1 MGAFGPPDVVG
12 GLLAALS
19 GVIVALFTHYLS
31 LRREAAAERR
41 LRANTRALLEME
53 IRSNRTALGDFWR
66 TVNALGAKSPPADG
80 TPIPADSVE
89 HLADMYANGL
99 ISYTL
104 PAWST
109 VRWEG
114 LEPRTVASLHTGE
127 VYALDG
133 MYRALA
139 DVSDLYGR
147 VTKLTAEDLSEL
159 RQNVDGRFWHR
170 DLARERQPLFARLS
184 AAVARVLDA
193 PDPLSVAK

>member
-1 MGAFGPPDVVG
+1 MGKFGPPDVVG

-31 LRREAAAERR
+31 LRREADAGRR

-53 IRSNRTALGDFWR
+53 VRSNRTALGDFWR
-66 TVNALGAKSPPADG
+66 TINALGAKSPPADG

-89 HLADMYANGL
+89 HLADIYANGL

-109 VRWEG
+109 VRWEA
-114 LEPRTVASLHTGE
+114 LEPRTVASLHSGE
-127 VYALDG
+127 VYALDA

-139 DVSDLYGR
+139 DISDLYGR
-147 VTKLTAEDLSEL
+147 VTKLTAEDLAEL
-159 RQNVDGRFWHR
+159 GKNAGGRFWHL

-184 AAVARVLDA
+184 AAVARALDA
-193 PDPLSVAK
+193 PDPLSAAK